1 VSWWRQT
8 FGMDGIDLLIQTG
21 VTGMLMAFVGVS
33 GGPPELYPV
42 MVGASLLVL
51 GVRRALGLRA
61 AERRGLTTGE
71 MAAERIAELE
81 QRMSDLEAAQS
92 RVAELEERVDFTERL
107 LAQGSSERQ
116 ALRRGDAR

>member
-8 FGMDGIDLLIQTG
+8 FGMDGVDLLIQVG
-21 VTGMLMAFVGVS
+21 VTAMLMAFVGVS
-33 GGPPELYPV
+33 RGPDEMYPV
-42 MVGASLLVL
+42 MIGASLLVL

-71 MAAERIAELE
+71 MSADRIADLE
-81 QRMSDLEAAQS
+81 QRMADLEAGQS
-92 RVAELEERVDFTERL
+92 RVAELEERVDFAERL

-116 ALRRGDAR
+116 ALQRGDPR